1 MESER
6 YTRKHRIPLLLLPI
20 LLSFNLGT
28 TIARPVSQDSDRQI
42 TFYITGTVPLTAPH
56 TKPMGLFEGQ
66 SQIDQSTSFL
76 TSLTPPHALEAG
88 KVKFINQQLRGVG
101 DIGTPLIG
109 QVEGVQVTSLGD
121 SKSSILALEASFA
134 SITGETK
141 DSLRFFGV
149 RHADAAESQIA
160 VVGGKGKYE
169 EVSGFAVIKG
179 GGGPESSGND
189 FGFTV
194 YLE

>member
-1 MESER
+1 MEIER
-6 YTRKHRIPLLLLPI
+6 HTRKHRIPWLVLSI
-20 LLSFNLGT
+20 LVAFNHGT
-28 TIARPVSQDSDRQI
+28 AIARPRPRPNRNVFNILPAIIPATTAICD
-42 TFYITGTVPLTAPH
+42 FTGFAGSYRL
-56 TKPMGLFEGQ
+56 KSF
-66 SQIDQSTSFL
+66 ST
-76 TSLTPPHALEAG
+76 EAG
-88 KVKFINQQLRGVG
+88 KLKFINQKIRGEG
-101 DIGTPLIG
+101 DIDEPLIG

-121 SKSSILALEASFA
+121 STSSILALEASFA
-134 SITGETK
+134 STTGETE

-149 RHADAAESQIA
+149 HHTDGAESQIA

-169 EVSGFAVIKG
+169 EASGFAVIKG